1 MCIDFLVKF
10 HNVHRFWWKFVT
22 SASIFFGKF
31 HMCIDFPR
39 KFPTCTPLF
48 LGKFPTCGNRFSGE
62 SPYVFVIF
70 ERKLPTRCPSIYR
83 GGCQRVYQ
91 FLAEVH
97 NMHIH
102 FVGKFRIFAWIFW
115 WSSQHAR
122 RYFVLGKFP
131 TRTSIFWGSSQHVH
145 VFFWEIRIPNV
156 HRYFGKITNVYWY
169 LVLLLI

>member
-1 MCIDFLVKF
+1 MHKIGLNRKDSASDQVSVNPKNQCTQARPVHRLLWDVPQCALIFWRRSEMCIDFLVKF

-83 GGCQRVYQ
+83 GGLPTCLSISGR
-91 FLAEVH
+91 
-97 NMHIH
+97 
-102 FVGKFRIFAWIFW
+102 
-115 WSSQHAR
+115 SS
-122 RYFVLGKFP
+122 
-131 TRTSIFWGSSQHVH
+131 
-145 VFFWEIRIPNV
+145 
-156 HRYFGKITNVYWY
+156 
-169 LVLLLI
+169 